1 MFPSTMVIFFLFPFL
16 AGAFSFKR
24 ECSISLLGYLLYI
37 VTNMD
42 LEQVFQGDFQQR
54 RCAFVRSVPLS
65 GRLSV
70 GHQGPVVPG
79 VILSTWGV
87 KARAGFY
94 QMPRGFIFVACL
106 ELKRNC

>member
-1 MFPSTMVIFFLFPFL
+1 MFPSTIVIFFLFPFL
-16 AGAFSFKR
+16 TGAFSFKC

-37 VTNMD
+37 VTNMG
-42 LEQVFQGDFQQR
+42 LEQVFHGDFQQR